1 MGKLSTFS
9 PSVNSPSSSLSC
21 RQRRQVESQALCPW
35 CRSPMYLN
43 RRGDR
48 LLCVDVAQC
57 AGVMPIDELL
67 DLVVGQ
73 DFHSFKEQGVM

>member
-1 MGKLSTFS
+1 MGKLSAFP
-9 PSVNSPSSSLSC
+9 PSVNSSSSSLSC
-21 RQRRQVESQALCPW
+21 RLRRQVESQSLCPW

-57 AGVMPIDELL
+57 AGVMPFEEIIPRNAQVD
-67 DLVVGQ
+67 Q
-73 DFHSFKEQGVM
+73 IAA